1 MVHLIY
7 LFASGDFMPHG
18 YCYLWDRGL
27 VALHLVSDVLIAA
40 AYFSI
45 PITLVYFVRRRK
57 DLPFHWMFLCF
68 GLFIVACGSTH
79 AMEVWTLWHANYWL
93 AGIVKGVTAAVSVPT
108 AVLLVQLVPKA
119 LALRTS
125 TELQEINRELAG
137 VNQTLLESQQYQR
150 DLLESAPDA
159 MVIVN
164 RDGEIVLVNSQTE
177 RLFGYGRSE
186 LLGRKI
192 EILMPEK
199 YRPGHPAHRAVFF
212 DDARVRPMGAN
223 LELSALRKD
232 GTQFPVEISLS
243 PIQTEAGLL
252 VCGAIRDIS
261 VRKGAEQKFRALLE
275 SAPDAMVIVNR
286 DGEIVLVNS
295 QTEKVFGYS
304 RPELLG
310 QKVEMLM
317 PAKYRDKHSGH
328 RDRFSADPRVRPM
341 GAGLELLGRRK
352 DGTEFPIEISLS
364 PLETPEGTLVS
375 SAIRDITERK
385 KTEHEIFIRS
395 TQLEAANKEL
405 EAFSYSVS
413 HDLRSP
419 LRSIDGFSQALL
431 EDCIDSLTEQGK
443 SYLHRIR
450 AATQRMGALID
461 DLLNLSKVTRA
472 EIRHERL
479 NISNLA
485 LLIGADYRK
494 RYPDRVVEFQ
504 IEDGLE
510 ANGDAR
516 LLRIVLENLL
526 GNAWKFT
533 SRRSHATI
541 EFGSLQTNGRSA
553 FFIRDNGAGF
563 DAAYSDRL
571 FGAFQRL
578 HAATDFPG
586 TGIGLATVQ
595 RIIHRHGGE
604 VWAEGAVDRGATFY
618 FTLAGEPS

>member
-1 MVHLIY
+1 MEHLIY

-45 PITLVYFVRRRK
+45 PITLIYFVRRRK

-68 GLFIVACGSTH
+68 GTFIVACGSTH

-108 AVLLVQLVPKA
+108 AVLLVQLVPRA
-119 LALRTS
+119 LALRTP

-137 VNQTLLESQQYQR
+137 VNQTLLESQQNQ
-150 DLLESAPDA
+150 
-159 MVIVN
+159 
-164 RDGEIVLVNSQTE
+164 
-177 RLFGYGRSE
+177 
-186 LLGRKI
+186 
-192 EILMPEK
+192 
-199 YRPGHPAHRAVFF
+199 
-212 DDARVRPMGAN
+212 
-223 LELSALRKD
+223 
-232 GTQFPVEISLS
+232 
-243 PIQTEAGLL
+243 
-252 VCGAIRDIS
+252 
-261 VRKGAEQKFRALLE
+261 RALLE

-352 DGTEFPIEISLS
+352 DGTEFPVEISLS

-385 KTEHEIFIRS
+385 KAEHEILLRS

-431 EDCIDSLTEQGK
+431 EDCSDSLTEQGK

-450 AATQRMGALID
+450 AATQRMGTLID
-461 DLLNLSKVTRA
+461 DLLNLSRVTRA
-472 EIRHERL
+472 EIQHEKL
-479 NISNLA
+479 DISNLVRSVA
-485 LLIGADYRK
+485 ADYQKKQPHRA
-494 RYPDRVVEFQ
+494 VEFHV
-504 IEDGLE
+504 EDGLE
-510 ANGDAR
+510 AVGDAR

-533 SRRSHATI
+533 SQRAHATI
-541 EFGSLQTNGRSA
+541 EFGAAQLNGRGA
-553 FFIRDNGAGF
+553 YFVRDNGAGF
-563 DAAYSDRL
+563 EAAYADRL

-578 HAATDFPG
+578 HSAAEFPG

-595 RIIHRHGGE
+595 RIIHRHGGT

-618 FTLAGEPS
+618 FTLAGNPTSGAMHAK